1 MKAYKRY
8 FLMRIVLSALFGVAC
23 GVLLLLMRPFADE
36 IFDVL
41 LIAMGLLTAILNLPA
56 LFLALRGIRRRGE
69 WINLTVAILSIL
81 LGVALTLLKGDALI
95 VLLVLFAAVLPL
107 ARIVLVT
114 EHVRQLRREL
124 PRIALGGGML
134 FFLLAELEE
143 WVFLAGAI
151 ALFALSALYLV
162 NGIFALIFRIPNEEM
177 QEEASDRNE

>member
-8 FLMRIVLSALFGVAC
+8 FLMRVVVSALFGVAC
-23 GVLLLLMRPFADE
+23 GVLLLLMRPYAEE

-41 LIAMGLLTAILNLPA
+41 LIAMGLLTAVINLPA
-56 LFLALRGIRRRGE
+56 FFLALRSIHRRGE

-95 VLLVLFAAVLPL
+95 ILLVLFAAVLPL

-114 EHVRQLRREL
+114 AHARQLRREL
-124 PRIALGGGML
+124 PRIALGGAML

-143 WVFLAGAI
+143 WVFLVGAI

-162 NGIFALIFRIPNEEM
+162 HGILTLIFRIPNEDG
-177 QEEASDRNE
+177 QDNE